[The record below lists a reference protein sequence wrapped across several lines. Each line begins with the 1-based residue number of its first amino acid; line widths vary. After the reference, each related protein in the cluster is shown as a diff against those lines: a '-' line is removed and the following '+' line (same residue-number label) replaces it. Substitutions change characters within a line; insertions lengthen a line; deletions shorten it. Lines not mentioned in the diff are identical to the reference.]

1 MKYQIIIVWIIA
13 LFLGCTKENTPSELT
28 YTGDVE
34 LSIATKTNNT
44 AGRQLVRQRRIMIF
58 HANTGV
64 IAYNQS
70 VTSPSG
76 YIDIAPVFTLKIKE
90 GSYSMVVI
98 CNETTELSTN
108 LNEITNR
115 DQLSHII
122 LTTPNKEEDLVLS
135 GNRNFMIK
143 AIGGNPERPAIST
156 DNGLNWEETRLT
168 VSLQR
173 IASKF
178 SLRLRKKTDN
188 ESDKIWITKIELI
201 NLARHSFLQ
210 EQPYTGAF
218 SEKVIFT
225 GNTELLQNES
235 YTPISSDI
243 ILNEYLLSELQN
255 SEQCAAFR
263 ISATYA
269 QSGQLPADVTYIS
282 PVTGIDAANYS
293 LKRNNHYRVDAT
305 IRQIGE
311 IEYTTSAGYDIAD
324 WENTD
329 NGNVN
334 IGGVITVSRK
344 VWSDGTHLNTDGTID
359 IMANTSIT
367 FEFGL
372 ASPDGARWTAM
383 LSNNIDFEFDLSGD
397 GVREGVTRPGVV
409 YNIRIR
415 PKRII
420 SSLEGPVTTEFYIL
434 VDNGN
439 SIETDINSDDK
450 TGKGNRYIIK
460 QRPSS

>member
-1 MKYQIIIVWIIA
+1 MKYQIIIVWILA
-13 LFLGCTKENTPSELT
+13 FLFGCSKENSPSELT

-34 LSIATKTNNT
+34 LSIATKLSSISS
-44 AGRQLVRQRRIMIF
+44 QQIIRQRRMMIF

-70 VTSPSG
+70 VTYPSG
-76 YIDIAPVFTLKIKE
+76 SIDIAPVFTLKIKQ
-90 GSYSMVVI
+90 GSYNVVTI
-98 CNETTELSTN
+98 CNETPELSTD
-108 LNEITNR
+108 LNKITNR
-115 DQLSHII
+115 NQLAHII
-122 LTTPNKEEDLVLS
+122 LTTPNKEEDIVLS
-135 GNRNFMIK
+135 GDKNFMIK
-143 AIGGNPERPAIST
+143 AVDGDPERPAISI
-156 DNGLNWEETRLT
+156 DNGISWKETGLT
-168 VSLQR
+168 VTLRR

-178 SLRLRKKTDN
+178 SLRIRKKTDRA
-188 ESDKIWITKIELI
+188 SDRIWIKRVELL
-201 NLARHSFLQ
+201 NLPKYSFLQ
-210 EQPYTGAF
+210 GQPYSDTF
-218 SEKVIFT
+218 TDEEIFT
-225 GNTELLQNES
+225 GNTELIQNEP
-235 YTPISSDI
+235 YTSVSSNI
-243 ILNEYLLSELQN
+243 ILNEYLLSEIQN

-269 QSGQLPADVTYIS
+269 RSGQLPADVTYIS
-282 PVTGIDAANYS
+282 PVTGIEASNYS
-293 LKRNNHYRVDAT
+293 LVRNNHYRVDAT

-311 IEYTTSAGYDIAD
+311 IEYSTSAGYDIAD

-344 VWSDGTHLNTDGTID
+344 EWSAGTLTNTDGTID
-359 IMANTSIT
+359 IMANSSIT

-383 LSNNIDFEFDLSGD
+383 LSNNIDFEFELSGD
-397 GVREGVTRPGVV
+397 GVREGVTRPGVI
-409 YNIRIR
+409 YNIRIK
-415 PKRII
+415 PKRRV

-439 SIETDINSDDK
+439 SIEPDINNDDK

>member
-1 MKYQIIIVWIIA
+1 MKYQILILWILA
-13 LFLGCTKENTPSELT
+13 LFLGCSKENTPPELT
-28 YTGDVE
+28 YNGDVE
-34 LSIATKTNNT
+34 LSIATKMNNT
-44 AGRQLVRQRRIMIF
+44 SGQQLIRQRRMMIF
-58 HANTGV
+58 HANTGI

-70 VTSPSG
+70 VNYPSG
-76 YIDIAPVFTLKIKE
+76 DIDIVPVFTLNIKQ
-90 GSYSMVVI
+90 GAYYLVTV
-98 CNETTELSTN
+98 CNETPELSPK
-108 LNEITNR
+108 LDEITNKE
-115 DQLSHII
+115 QLAHIS
-122 LTTPNKEEDLVLS
+122 LTTPDRDDDIVLS
-135 GNRNFMIK
+135 GSQSFMIK
-143 AIGGNPERPAIST
+143 ALEGDPERPAIST
-156 DNGLNWEETRLT
+156 DNGQNWKETRLT
-168 VSLQR
+168 VLLRR

-178 SLRLRKKTDN
+178 SLRLRKKTDK
-188 ESDKIWITKIELI
+188 ESDKVWITKVELI
-201 NLARHSFLQ
+201 NLAKHSFLQ

-218 SEKVIFT
+218 SEEVIFT
-225 GNTELLQNES
+225 GNTELMQNDS
-235 YTPISSDI
+235 YMPVSSDI

-269 QSGQLPADVTYIS
+269 RSGQLPADVTYIS

-311 IEYTTSAGYDIAD
+311 IEYATTAGYEIAD

-359 IMANTSIT
+359 IMANSSIT

-372 ASPDGARWTAM
+372 ASPNGARWTAM

-439 SIETDINSDDK
+439 SIEPDINNDDK